1 MGKLDEADYF
11 MIGGSIVVIVMVIG
25 TVVISLAEK
34 DVEKEAIKAGLV
46 QEVKEGRV
54 IWVKQ

>member
-11 MIGGSIVVIVMVIG
+11 MIGGSIVLIVMMIGAIVIG
-25 TVVISLAEK
+25 LAGK
-34 DVEKEAIKAGLV
+34 DLEKEAIKAGLV

>member
-11 MIGGSIVVIVMVIG
+11 MIGGSIVLIVMVIG
-25 TVVISLAEK
+25 AVITGLAGK

>member
-11 MIGGSIVVIVMVIG
+11 MIGGSIVLIVMMIG
-25 TVVISLAEK
+25 AIVISLAEK